1 MPLGTLDRTP
11 PPFFRQGPSA
21 ITRLVFFAALAI
33 FLMASD
39 TRFGFVEPL
48 RATLATALLPLQRVL
63 QAPAQMVSDAN
74 DYLAGLR
81 AALYS
86 ERVAQAELVRQTQR
100 ATQLDE
106 LVRENQRLRGLLQ
119 LRGALQVKT
128 TAAEILFEAADPFS
142 RKVIID
148 RGSANGI
155 QRGSPVVNE
164 RGLLGQVTRVYPLNA
179 EVTLLTDR
187 DASVPVINLRT
198 QQRSATSGGAGGGAN
213 PGLELRFMA
222 GNADVQEGDELVTS
236 GLDGLYPPG
245 LAVAKVLKVERRADS
260 GFARIDL
267 TVAAPAGGVRHVLV
281 LEPMNQQLPPRPDDA
296 ASAPSTS
303 NAAAPGAR
311 ATPPARLPRD
321 AIR

>member
-63 QAPAQMVSDAN
+63 QAPAQMASDAG
-74 DYLAGLR
+74 DYLGGLR
-81 AALYS
+81 SALHN
-86 ERVAQAELVRQTQR
+86 ERVVQAELVRQTQR

-106 LVRENQRLRGLLQ
+106 LVRENQRLRGLVQ
-119 LRGALQVKT
+119 LRAALQVKT
-128 TAAEILFEAADPFS
+128 TAAEVLFEAADPFS

-155 QRGSPVVNE
+155 VRGSPVVNE
-164 RGLLGQVTRVYPLNA
+164 HGLLGQVTRVYPLNA

-198 QQRSATSGGAGGGAN
+198 QQRSATIGGAGGGAN

-236 GLDGLYPPG
+236 GLDGLYPSG

-267 TVAAPAGGVRHVLV
+267 TVAAPSGGVRHVLV
-281 LEPMNQQLPPRPDDA
+281 LEPMSLQLPSRPDDA

-321 AIR
+321 AVR

>member
-1 MPLGTLDRTP
+1 LGDFLDLKEVTE
-11 PPFFRQGPSA
+11 
-21 ITRLVFFAALAI
+21 VY
-33 FLMASD
+33 
-39 TRFGFVEPL
+39 
-48 RATLATALLPLQRVL
+48 LLT
-63 QAPAQMVSDAN
+63 S
-74 DYLAGLR
+74 
-81 AALYS
+81 
-86 ERVAQAELVRQTQR
+86 
-100 ATQLDE
+100 
-106 LVRENQRLRGLLQ
+106 
-119 LRGALQVKT
+119 
-128 TAAEILFEAADPFS
+128 
-142 RKVIID
+142 
-148 RGSANGI
+148 
-155 QRGSPVVNE
+155 
-164 RGLLGQVTRVYPLNA
+164 

-187 DASVPVINLRT
+187 DAAVPVMNTRT

-267 TVAAPAGGVRHVLV
+267 TVAAPSGGVRHVLV
-281 LEPMNQQLPPRPDDA
+281 LEPMNLQLPSRPDDA

-321 AIR
+321 AVR